1 MPKLPVYREGGKIKV
16 RGKGFV
22 GLPFTKGFTVTREI
36 DDTDDQWWY
45 DTDEVSWGD
54 PNNGDGQ
61 YYTTI
66 HHRQVEV
73 KNGYMNKAG
82 EYTQTAI
89 VTRTD
94 GDAEPVKVILVTGL
108 VTEIISYG

>member
-1 MPKLPVYREGGKIKV
+1 MAKKLPVYREGGKSE
-16 RGKGFV
+16 
-22 GLPFTKGFTVTREI
+22 GLSDLRPFTKGLTVTRNI
-36 DDTDDQWWY
+36 TKKDDQWWY

-54 PNNGDGQ
+54 PDNGDGQ
-61 YYTTI
+61 HYTTI
-66 HHRQVEV
+66 HHRQVV
-73 KNGYMNKAG
+73 IKAGHMNPAG

-94 GDAEPVKVILVTGL
+94 GDAEPVRVLLVTGL